1 MSHPQINQRT
11 AVRLLQDAFN
21 RVVETQQANIAAAA
35 DLVLESL
42 TADGVIQVFGTGHS
56 RSFAMEIAGRAG
68 GLVPA
73 NKLSLSDL
81 VFYGDVTPAQLLDPA
96 LERDETLAQRLLAV
110 HDIRPADIFIIC
122 SNSGGNGSTVELARL
137 VKEHGHRLIVVTS
150 MDHTTKITSR
160 HSSGQ
165 LLYQLGDVVIDN
177 GGSFGD
183 SALQLPPTA
192 AGSPGGAITAT
203 SSLTGTLIA
212 QMLVTEVCGL
222 LVAAGREVPIL
233 ISANIPGG
241 DAHNERLR
249 AAYAGRV
256 RSEAP

>member
-1 MSHPQINQRT
+1 MSHPKINQRA

-21 RVVETQQANIAAAA
+21 TVVQTQQDNISAAAQLVVE
-35 DLVLESL
+35 SL
-42 TADGVIQVFGTGHS
+42 AADGVLQVFGTGHS

-81 VFYGDVTPAQLLDPA
+81 VFYGDVSPQEMLDPA
-96 LERDETLAQRLLAV
+96 LERDQTLAERLLAV
-110 HDIRPADIFIIC
+110 HDIRPADIFILC

-137 VKEHGHRLIVVTS
+137 VTESGHKLIVVTS
-150 MDHTTKITSR
+150 MDHTTRISSR
-160 HSSGQ
+160 HSSGK
-165 LLYQLGDVVIDN
+165 LLYQLADVVIDN
-177 GGSFGD
+177 GGMFGD
-183 SALQLPPTA
+183 AALDLPPA
-192 AGSPGGAITAT
+192 ADGTPRGSIAAT

-222 LVAAGREVPIL
+222 LVEAGRDVPIL

-241 DAHNERLR
+241 DEHNQRLR

>member
-1 MSHPQINQRT
+1 MSHARINQRT

-21 RVVETQQANIAAAA
+21 SVVETQQDAIAAAA
-35 DLVLESL
+35 RLVVASL
-42 TADGVIQVFGTGHS
+42 ADDGVVQVFGTGHS

-81 VFYGDVTPAQLLDPA
+81 VFYGDTSPEAMLDPA
-96 LERDETLAQRLLAV
+96 LERDETLAARLLAV
-110 HDIRPADIFIIC
+110 HDIRPADVFILC

-137 VKEHGHRLIVVTS
+137 VTERGHKLIVVTS

-160 HSSGQ
+160 HSSGR
-165 LLYQLGDVVIDN
+165 LLYQLADVVIDN
-177 GGSFGD
+177 GGAFGD
-183 SALQLPPTA
+183 AALELPPA
-192 AGSPGGAITAT
+192 ADGSPRGAITAT

-222 LVAAGREVPIL
+222 LLEAGREVPIL

-241 DAHNERLR
+241 DEHNERLR